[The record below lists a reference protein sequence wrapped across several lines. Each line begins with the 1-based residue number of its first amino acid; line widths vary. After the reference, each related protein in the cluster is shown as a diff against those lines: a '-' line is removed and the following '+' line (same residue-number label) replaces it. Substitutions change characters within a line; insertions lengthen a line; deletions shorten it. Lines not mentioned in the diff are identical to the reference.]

1 LIEAKRAITL
11 DPNFAEGYFHLG
23 TVLYFSGLAKE
34 AIEATQTAIRLNPWH
49 PDVYL
54 FNLAANYRVARQYE
68 EALALGK
75 KFQARQPDYRSL
87 PLHFA
92 VCYAE
97 LNRLEQARAE
107 VDKVLQL
114 NPNFSLEGYKL
125 FWPMKDRAVMERTLA
140 ALRKAG
146 LR

>member
-1 LIEAKRAITL
+1 MLGNIFVWKKQHAQALTEAERAVTL

-23 TVLYFSGLAKE
+23 TVLYFSGLSQE
-34 AIEATQTAIRLNPWH
+34 AIKATETAIRLNPRY

-54 FNLAANYRVARQYE
+54 FNLAANYRIAGQYE

-75 KFQARQPDYRSL
+75 KFQARQPDYRPL

-97 LNRLEQARAE
+97 LDRLEEARVEARRILPPQSTFFPGG
-107 VDKVLQL
+107 V
-114 NPNFSLEGYKL
+114 
-125 FWPMKDRAVMERTLA
+125 
-140 ALRKAG
+140 
-146 LR
+146 